1 MKQQNVSQWA
11 IGGGVLLVAFAVA
24 KKFGLFDTDRREE
37 PRLPPENEP
46 PPVTI
51 APTITKQAA
60 RHLADTIFAAIYGSG
75 DFTTGSTGEDEEAVI
90 AALVQAQNDADVLA
104 IMDAYGVRSGTWS
117 WSGDLDLTGAV
128 NTFLSRSDIEAINM
142 NYRDKGIQILF

>member
-11 IGGGVLLVAFAVA
+11 IGGGVLLVAMAVA
-24 KKFGLFDTDRREE
+24 NKFGLFERDRRED
-37 PRLPPENEP
+37 PRLGPGNTPKDVDQEP
-46 PPVTI
+46 TL
-51 APTITKQAA
+51 TKQAA

-75 DFTTGSTGEDEEAVI
+75 DLTTGSTGEDEEAVI

-128 NTFLSRSDIEAINM
+128 TTFLSRSDVEAINS